1 MGLGRKQGPSKSELR
16 KNLKQL
22 KAILLEKP
30 LDLDAR
36 VRVARTFRLLGKPR
50 DAIQHYRA
58 VARYL
63 ALAGQPLQAIA
74 VLKELLQVD
83 PKHEETLL
91 FLAKIYARTR
101 GAVPSNVGRVAVP
114 IDDGGMPTT
123 MAGGW
128 PMTDTGLWRAI
139 KPQEPQ
145 SLARELSAEEAGAKE
160 ALVDDVALQL
170 GAVENITGSSEP
182 IFALAGDDADPDI
195 SDEIELDEDDVLSEA
210 EEAEL
215 AIDAPELIE
224 ISEDELIGELSVE
237 ELAIPRVPLFSTLS
251 QRAFVELAQE
261 MVHRRAG
268 PGEHIFDM
276 GESGDSIF
284 VISRGRVNVYRHSA
298 GEDRLI
304 ETLGEGEFM
313 GLLAFISP
321 RGRAATL
328 ITEGEVEYF
337 EIERRVMQKLIARHP
352 TIEKGVYRFVR
363 HRLLMSLLAE
373 MPVLRAFPAKDREA
387 IARRFK
393 QRSFSAG
400 EELIYE
406 GAELNAMI
414 LLLRGSIAA
423 GREGRSGDVENPV
436 VQLEP
441 GDLVGCLAAQNEEGC
456 DAAVQA
462 QEDGICAIITH
473 KIFEDLSI
481 VYPALRG
488 LREGLD
494 DERCMI
500 SAHLFSVAV
509 GLSADRFVLEDDT

>member
-1 MGLGRKQGPSKSELR
+1 MAFGRKKGPSKSELR

-22 KAILLEKP
+22 KMILLEKP

-36 VRVARTFRLLGKPR
+36 VRVARTLRLLGKSR

-83 PKHEETLL
+83 PKHEETLM

-101 GAVPSNVGRVAVP
+101 GSVASNMGRVAVP
-114 IDDGGMPTT
+114 IADNESPAS
-123 MAGGW
+123 MAAGW
-128 PMTDTGLWRAI
+128 PATGTGVWRAI
-139 KPQEPQ
+139 KPQDPQ
-145 SLARELSAEEAGAKE
+145 ALVVERSPEEVGAK
-160 ALVDDVALQL
+160 DL
-170 GAVENITGSSEP
+170 GMRIDLPLPNQVLTEP
-182 IFALAGDDADPDI
+182 IIELGHEDFSNYVVDESEI
-195 SDEIELDEDDVLSEA
+195 SDDDVLSVEEDA
-210 EEAEL
+210 EIAM
-215 AIDAPELIE
+215 DTPELIE
-224 ISEDELIGELSVE
+224 VSDDELIGELSLE
-237 ELAIPRVPLFSTLS
+237 ELAIPQVPLFSTLS
-251 QRAFVELAQE
+251 QRAFVELAKD
-261 MVHRRAG
+261 MLHRRAHAG
-268 PGEHIFDM
+268 DHIFDM
-276 GESGDSIF
+276 GEAGDSIF
-284 VISRGRVNVYRHSA
+284 VISRGRVNVYRHSG

-328 ITEGEVEYF
+328 VAEGELEYF
-337 EIERRVMQKLIARHP
+337 EIERRVMHRLISHHP

-363 HRLLMSLLAE
+363 HRLLMSLMAE
-373 MPVLRAFPAKDREA
+373 MPVLRDFPPKAREA

-393 QRSFSAG
+393 QRSFVAG

-414 LLLRGSIAA
+414 LVLQGSMAA
-423 GREGRSGDVENPV
+423 GHEGRSGDVENPV

-441 GDLVGCLAAQNEEGC
+441 GDLVGCLAAQREEGC

-462 QEDGICAIITH
+462 SEDGICAIVTH
-473 KIFEDLSI
+473 KVFEDLS
-481 VYPALRG
+481 VAYPGLKDLRQ
-488 LREGLD
+488 GLD
-494 DERCMI
+494 EERCMI
-500 SAHLFSVAV
+500 CDHLYSVGV
-509 GLSADRFVLEDDT
+509 GLSADRFVLNEDQ